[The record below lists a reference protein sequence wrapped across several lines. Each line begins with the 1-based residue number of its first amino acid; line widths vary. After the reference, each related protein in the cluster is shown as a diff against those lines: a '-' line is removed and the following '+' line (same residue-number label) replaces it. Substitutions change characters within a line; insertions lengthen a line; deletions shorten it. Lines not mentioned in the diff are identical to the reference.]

1 MEENN
6 LNGWVSLHR
15 KSIKWKWYKNPFV
28 KAVFNHCVLTA
39 NHEDGLWRNVE
50 VKRGQLITSREKI
63 ADANGMTVQQVRT
76 CLTKLVSTNDLIVE
90 TTNLYSKI
98 TVVNYDKYQTNN
110 GLISTSTSTQIP
122 TSKSTSKNEDIS
134 TNKST
139 NKTIA
144 VTTENREIQE
154 NQIIIPTNKSTSKNE
169 DISTNKSTQFATSKS
184 TTNNN
189 ILINN
194 NNNIYKLNY
203 TKLNLLFNYLI
214 NKEKQKF
221 ENFKETDKDSI
232 RNILKKIEILIQP
245 EVINYFKEDELINY
259 KLQYWAITEIYLS
272 PYKAFLDNLNRSN
285 FLFRFLKTKQYM
297 NINIKNQNEE
307 ELCSFMN
314 YFITCLRKELEE
326 YGNK

>member
-39 NHEDGLWRNVE
+39 NHEDGFWRNIE

-63 ADANGMTVQQVRT
+63 ADANGMTIQQVRT

-90 TTNLYSKI
+90 TTNHYSKI

-110 GLISTSTSTQIP
+110 GLTSTSTLTQ
-122 TSKSTSKNEDIS
+122 TSTD
-134 TNKST
+134 KST
-139 NKTIA
+139 N
-144 VTTENREIQE
+144 
-154 NQIIIPTNKSTSKNE
+154 KNE
-169 DISTNKSTQFATSKS
+169 DISTNKSTQNITSKS

-189 ILINN
+189 ILIN

-214 NKEKQKF
+214 NKEKQNF
-221 ENFKETDKDSI
+221 ENLKENDKNSI

-272 PYKAFLDNLNRSN
+272 PYKAFLDNLNKSN

-297 NINIKNQNEE
+297 NISIKNQNEE
-307 ELCSFMN
+307 ELTSFMN
-314 YFITCLRKELEE
+314 YFVTCLRKEIEE
-326 YGNK
+326 NGNK